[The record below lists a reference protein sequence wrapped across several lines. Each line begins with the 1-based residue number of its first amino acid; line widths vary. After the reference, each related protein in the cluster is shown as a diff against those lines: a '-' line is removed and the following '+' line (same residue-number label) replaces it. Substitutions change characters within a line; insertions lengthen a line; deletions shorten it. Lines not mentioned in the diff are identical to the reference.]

1 MKGIF
6 FAALFAFCTINAYSQ
21 TGRATTQAEYNYLVK
36 GNYEFNM
43 PAHHLVKS
51 SVYVV
56 DGNQAAS
63 IWQLYRDGAALQC
76 ALVIIY
82 YKDNKPLN
90 YLCIPDTKSPAA
102 MWNDY
107 NKRLGALQ
115 KDGKALQVISFA
127 LGKFASA
134 E

>member
-1 MKGIF
+1 
-6 FAALFAFCTINAYSQ
+6 
-21 TGRATTQAEYNYLVK
+21 
-36 GNYEFNM
+36 M

-82 YKDNKPLN
+82 YKDNKPVT
-90 YLCIPDTKSPAA
+90 YLCIPDVKSPAA

-107 NKRLGALQ
+107 NKRLGNLL
-115 KDGKALQVISFA
+115 KDGKALQVISLA